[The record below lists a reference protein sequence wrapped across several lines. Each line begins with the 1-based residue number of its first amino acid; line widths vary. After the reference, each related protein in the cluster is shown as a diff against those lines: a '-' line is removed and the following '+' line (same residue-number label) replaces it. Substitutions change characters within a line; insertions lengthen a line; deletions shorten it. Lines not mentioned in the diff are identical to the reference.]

1 MNISTCTLH
10 MFFEGHARLKIHILK
25 TKQFVPNSYMW
36 GLQMYDSGSGSTYP
50 YSLKA
55 INVSNAPSPPDISK

>member
-1 MNISTCTLH
+1 
-10 MFFEGHARLKIHILK
+10 
-25 TKQFVPNSYMW
+25 
-36 GLQMYDSGSGSTYP
+36 MYDSGSGSTYP